1 LLRLHPH
8 DPTNTRA
15 MIKIRTNGYRSRSLF
30 ADISLGIFDGLDNA
44 LWCYAFATVI
54 FAGALA
60 QFLPLLVVILL
71 CGWAMLG
78 VYVALTSEKRL
89 HIVSLDEQAVVILAS
104 IAGLLVVH
112 MGEGAS
118 SSNGLATMLA
128 VMSLS
133 SLAVAGFF
141 WVIGHFRLTRLL
153 ELMPYPVIC
162 GFMAGIGWL
171 LLEAGVGV
179 AIDAP
184 VAQFWQAV
192 RDQATLYKLLIFIA
206 GAVFLLLAVTRLK
219 RAWALPV
226 ASLLLVVGFYVVVA
240 VLGLDRQELVAT
252 GWLFDIPVDT
262 GGALDLLAGLSFD
275 QIDAGFV
282 LAMVPQILTIAF
294 LALLTQ
300 SMSLSALMAAGN
312 QDLDTSSEIEDMGAG
327 NVLCALVA
335 SPPGSTDVIASTLY
349 EEFGASSRWMP
360 LITSGVC
367 VIMAVFGSAIIPWMP
382 KLLVGSTVFLFAYQ
396 LFFEWMHENVRGFQ
410 PIDYAI
416 VLIILGTVIFI
427 GFMPGILVGI
437 LLALLLFVLRYS
449 MISAIQGQHS
459 LQTYRSS
466 VERSQSSNE
475 ILDEHG
481 REGLVYTLRG
491 FLFFGTA
498 NAVLDTIR
506 DDAHVRTAQYK
517 IILLDMKR
525 VTGMDISALNTFVQ
539 IKAICERS
547 GVKLIYSGVEDETRD
562 SLLMLGAVSEEY
574 GEPLLF
580 PEADYAVEYM
590 EDVLLTI
597 YQAEAESMT
606 IYDHLNRIFNDLEKV
621 RILLEHMQRL
631 EVGKSQILFEQG
643 DEDNGLYMLERGS
656 MTALIGTEHNGFK
669 RVKKFRPGALI
680 GEMSAY
686 TVDKKRTAT
695 IVADEDSVLF
705 HLTAEKLARLDI
717 DDLKLA
723 ASIHELVARTLGG
736 RISYMNRRLFLEIR

>member
-1 LLRLHPH
+1 
-8 DPTNTRA
+8 
-15 MIKIRTNGYRSRSLF
+15 MF
-30 ADISLGIFDGLDNA
+30 ADVSLGIFDGLDNA

-78 VYVALTSEKRL
+78 IFVALTSEKPV
-89 HIVSLDEQAVVILAS
+89 HIVSIDEQAVVILTS
-104 IAGLLVVH
+104 IAALLVLH
-112 MGEGAS
+112 MGGRAS
-118 SSNGLATMLA
+118 TSAGLSTMLVIMA
-128 VMSLS
+128 LS
-133 SLAVAGFF
+133 SVAVAVFF

-179 AIDAP
+179 VIDAP
-184 VAQFWQAV
+184 ISEFREAIK
-192 RDQATLYKLLIFIA
+192 DTDTLSKLLIFIA
-206 GAVFLLLAVTRLK
+206 AAMGLLVAATHLR

-226 ASLLLVVGFYVVVA
+226 ASLVLVIVFYLVVLA
-240 VLGLDRQELVAT
+240 KGLSMSDLVEG
-252 GWLFDIPVDT
+252 GWLFDIPADT
-262 GGALDLLAGLSFD
+262 GGALGLLSTFSFSQVD
-275 QIDAGFV
+275 TGFV
-282 LAMVPQILTIAF
+282 ISMLPQILTIAF

-312 QDLDTSSEIEDMGAG
+312 QDLDTSAEIEDMGAG
-327 NVLCALVA
+327 NLLCAAIA
-335 SPPGSTDVIASTLY
+335 SPPGSTDVVGSMLY

-360 LITSGVC
+360 LISSGVC
-367 VIMAVFGSAIIPWMP
+367 VVMAAFGSAIIPWLP
-382 KLLVGSTVFLFAYQ
+382 KLLVGATVLLFAYH
-396 LFFEWMHENVRGFQ
+396 LFLEWLHENVRGFQ

-416 VLIILGTVIFI
+416 VLIILGTVIFV
-427 GFMPGILVGI
+427 GFMPGILTGI

-459 LQTYRSS
+459 LATYRSS

-475 ILDEHG
+475 ILDQHG
-481 REGLVYTLRG
+481 AEGLVYSLRG

-506 DDAHVRTAQYK
+506 DEARVRSSHYK
-517 IILLDMKR
+517 VILLDMKR

-539 IKAICERS
+539 INMLCERS
-547 GVKLIYSGVEDETRD
+547 GVKLVYSGVEVETRE
-562 SLLMLGAVSEEY
+562 SLIMLGAVTAEH
-574 GEPLLF
+574 GQPLMF

-590 EDVLLTI
+590 EDTLLAA
-597 YQAEAESMT
+597 YQTQAESMT
-606 IYDHLNRIFNDLEKV
+606 IYDHLSGIFNDLEKV
-621 RILLEHMQRL
+621 RILLEHMKRV
-631 EVGKSQILFEQG
+631 EVAASEILFEQG
-643 DEDNGLYMLERGS
+643 DEDDGLYMLEQGS

-669 RVKKFRPGALI
+669 RVKKFRPGSLI

-686 TVDKKRTAT
+686 TVDRKRTAT
-695 IVADEDSVLF
+695 IVADEESVLY
-705 HLTAEKLARLDI
+705 HLSAEKLARFDI
-717 DDLKLA
+717 EDMKLA

-736 RISYMNRRLFLEIR
+736 RIAYMNRRLFLELR

>member
-1 LLRLHPH
+1 
-8 DPTNTRA
+8 
-15 MIKIRTNGYRSRSLF
+15 MIKIRTSGYHSKSVF
-30 ADISLGIFDGLDNA
+30 ADVSLGIFDGLDNA

-54 FAGALA
+54 FAGAMA
-60 QFLPLLVVILL
+60 HFLPLLVVVLL
-71 CGWAMLG
+71 CGWALMG
-78 VYVALTSEKRL
+78 AFVAVTSEKRL
-89 HIVSLDEQAVVILAS
+89 HIISLDEQAVVILAS
-104 IAGLLVVH
+104 IASLMVLEMGDRAGT
-112 MGEGAS
+112 GEGLS
-118 SSNGLATMLA
+118 TMLA
-128 VMSLS
+128 VMSLA

-171 LLEAGVGV
+171 LLEAGMGI

-184 VAQFWQAV
+184 IAQFWDV
-192 RDQATLYKLLIFIA
+192 VKDPEVVSKLLIFLA
-206 GAVFLLLAVTRLK
+206 GAIFLLVAVTRLR

-226 ASLLLVVGFYVVVA
+226 ASLV
-240 VLGLDRQELVAT
+240 LVAT
-252 GWLFDIPVDT
+252 FYAVVIVKGFDTHMLVQRGWLFDIPVDT
-262 GGALDLLAGLSFD
+262 GGALGLLGQVSFSSVN
-275 QIDAGFV
+275 IGFV
-282 LAMVPQILTIAF
+282 LSVVPQILTIAF

-300 SMSLSALMAAGN
+300 SMSLSALMAAGSE
-312 QDLDTSSEIEDMGAG
+312 DLDTSSEIEDLGAG
-327 NVLCALVA
+327 NVLCALIA

-360 LITSGVC
+360 LITSAIC
-367 VIMAVFGSAIIPWMP
+367 VVMAIFGSAIIPWMP

-396 LFFEWMHENVRGFQ
+396 LFYEWMHENVRGFQ

-416 VLIILGTVIFI
+416 VLIILGTVIFV
-427 GFMPGILVGI
+427 GFMAGILVGI

-459 LQTYRSS
+459 LATYRSS

-481 REGLVYTLRG
+481 GEALVYSLRG

-506 DDAHVRTAQYK
+506 DDAHVRSGHFKA
-517 IILLDMKR
+517 ILLDMKR

-547 GVKLIYSGVEDETRD
+547 GVQLIYSAVAEETRE
-562 SLLMLGAVSEEY
+562 SLLMLGAVSFEHDQS
-574 GEPLLF
+574 LIF

-590 EDVLLTI
+590 EEVLLSVH
-597 YQAEAESMT
+597 QRAAESMT

-621 RILLEHMQRL
+621 RILIQHMNRI
-631 EVGKSQILFEQG
+631 EVDESQILFEQG
-643 DEDNGLYMLERGS
+643 DTDDGLYMLEKGS

-686 TVDKKRTAT
+686 TTDRKRTAT
-695 IVADEDSVLF
+695 IVADEDSVLY
-705 HLTAEKLARLDI
+705 HLSSEKLRMFDI
-717 DDLKLA
+717 EDLKLA
-723 ASIHELVARTLGG
+723 ASIHELVARTLGN
-736 RISYMNRRLFLEIR
+736 RISYMNRRLFLELR

>member
-1 LLRLHPH
+1 
-8 DPTNTRA
+8 
-15 MIKIRTNGYRSRSLF
+15 MIKIRTSGYHSKSVF
-30 ADISLGIFDGLDNA
+30 ADVSLGIFDGLDNA

-54 FAGALA
+54 FAGAMA
-60 QFLPLLVVILL
+60 HFLPLLVVVLL
-71 CGWAMLG
+71 CGWALMG
-78 VYVALTSEKRL
+78 AFVAITSEKRL
-89 HIVSLDEQAVVILAS
+89 HIISLDEQAVVILAS
-104 IAGLLVVH
+104 IASLMVVE
-112 MGEGAS
+112 MGDRAGTGEGLS
-118 SSNGLATMLA
+118 TMLA
-128 VMSLS
+128 VMSLA

-171 LLEAGVGV
+171 LLEAGMGI

-184 VAQFWQAV
+184 IAQFWDVVKAPEV
-192 RDQATLYKLLIFIA
+192 LSKLLIFLA
-206 GAVFLLLAVTRLK
+206 GAIFLLVAVTRLR

-226 ASLLLVVGFYVVVA
+226 ASLV
-240 VLGLDRQELVAT
+240 LVAT
-252 GWLFDIPVDT
+252 FYAVVFIKGFDTHMLVQRGWLFDIPVDT
-262 GGALDLLAGLSFD
+262 GGALGLLEQVSISSVD
-275 QIDAGFV
+275 IGFV
-282 LAMVPQILTIAF
+282 LSVVPQILTIAF

-300 SMSLSALMAAGN
+300 SMSLSALMAAGTE
-312 QDLDTSSEIEDMGAG
+312 DLDTSSEIEDLGAG
-327 NVLCALVA
+327 NVLCALIA

-360 LITSGVC
+360 LITSAIC
-367 VIMAVFGSAIIPWMP
+367 VVMAIFGSAIIPWMP

-396 LFFEWMHENVRGFQ
+396 LFYEWMHENVRGFQ

-416 VLIILGTVIFI
+416 VLIILGTVIFV
-427 GFMPGILVGI
+427 GFMAGILVGI

-459 LQTYRSS
+459 LATYRSS

-481 REGLVYTLRG
+481 GEALVYSLRG

-506 DDAHVRTAQYK
+506 DDAHVRSGHFKA
-517 IILLDMKR
+517 ILLDMKR

-539 IKAICERS
+539 INSICERS
-547 GVKLIYSGVEDETRD
+547 GVRLIYSAVAEETKE
-562 SLLMLGAVSEEY
+562 SLLMLGAVSFEHDQ
-574 GEPLLF
+574 PLIF

-590 EDVLLTI
+590 EEVLLSVH
-597 YQAEAESMT
+597 QRAAESMT

-621 RILLEHMQRL
+621 RILIQHMNRI
-631 EVGKSQILFEQG
+631 EIDESQILFEQG
-643 DEDNGLYMLERGS
+643 DTDDGLYMLEKGS

-686 TVDKKRTAT
+686 TADRKRTAT
-695 IVADEDSVLF
+695 IVADEDSVLY
-705 HLTAEKLARLDI
+705 HLSSEKLRMFDI
-717 DDLKLA
+717 EDLKLA
-723 ASIHELVARTLGG
+723 ASIHELVARTLGN
-736 RISYMNRRLFLEIR
+736 RISYMNRRLFLELR

>member
-1 LLRLHPH
+1 
-8 DPTNTRA
+8 
-15 MIKIRTNGYRSRSLF
+15 MIKIQTSGFRSKSLF
-30 ADISLGIFDGLDNA
+30 ADVSLGIFDGLDNA

-60 QFLPLLVVILL
+60 PFLPLLVVILL

-78 VYVALTSEKRL
+78 VYVAVTSEKRL

-112 MGEGAS
+112 MGDAAATPA
-118 SSNGLATMLA
+118 GLATMLA
-128 VMSLS
+128 IMALS
-133 SLAVAGFF
+133 SLAVALFF
-141 WVIGHFRLTRLL
+141 WVIGHYRLTRLL

-184 VAQFWQAV
+184 ISEFREAIAAPGTAS
-192 RDQATLYKLLIFIA
+192 RLLLFVA
-206 GAVFLLLAVTRLK
+206 GAIGLLVAVTRLK

-226 ASLLLVVGFYVVVA
+226 ASLVLVVVFYIVVWLKG
-240 VLGLDRQELVAT
+240 LGLQELVAE
-252 GWLFDIPVDT
+252 GWLFDIPIDT
-262 GGALDLLAGLSFD
+262 GGALGLLQGLSFSMVD
-275 QIDAGFV
+275 TEFV
-282 LAMVPQILTIAF
+282 ILMVPQILTIAF

-300 SMSLSALMAAGN
+300 SMSLSALMAAGT

-327 NVLCALVA
+327 NLLCAAIA

-360 LITSGVC
+360 LIASGVC
-367 VIMAVFGSAIIPWMP
+367 LVMAVFGSAIIPWMP

-396 LFFEWMHENVRGFQ
+396 LFYEWLYENVRGFQ
-410 PIDYAI
+410 PIDFAI
-416 VLIILGTVIFI
+416 VLFILGTVIFV

-449 MISAIQGQHS
+449 MISAVQGQHS
-459 LQTYRSS
+459 LATYRSS
-466 VERSQSSNE
+466 VERSKSSNE

-481 REGLVYTLRG
+481 SECLVYNLRG

-506 DDAHVRTAQYK
+506 DEARVKQGHYK
-517 IILLDMKR
+517 AILLDMKR

-539 IKAICERS
+539 IKALCERS
-547 GVKLIYSGVEDETRD
+547 DVKLIYSGVESETRE
-562 SLLMLGAVSEEY
+562 SLLMLEAVTTEH

-590 EDVLLTI
+590 EDVLLAI
-597 YQAEAESMT
+597 HQCRAESMT
-606 IYDHLNRIFNDLEKV
+606 IYDHLNLIFNDLAKV
-621 RILLEHMQRL
+621 RILIEHMTRV
-631 EVGKSQILFEQG
+631 EVGASEILFEQG
-643 DEDNGLYMLERGS
+643 DEDNGLYMLEHGS

-669 RVKKFRPGALI
+669 RVKKFRPGSLI

-686 TVDKKRTAT
+686 TPDRKRTAT
-695 IVADEDSVLF
+695 IVADEDSVLY

-717 DDLKLA
+717 ENLQLA

-736 RISYMNRRLFLEIR
+736 RITYMNRRLFLELR